1 MKNSSLSSLTRCF
14 LIEVNI
20 KKSKKSKQIDRV
32 KKFLGMRSKALFI
45 WRKTNR
51 ENRRRPRR
59 EKEIKFLAYRKK
71 SIHWKMWTG
80 MTKSTCKRNPEEKLL
95 INHTTLNSYRSE
107 KIQTW
112 KSKQTK
118 KSPIFS
124 FCFIAFITL
133 PFHQHIHP
141 PPFVWLFLQQQ
152 KTHQPTLFHR
162 RLFFSSH
169 QHHHHHDH
177 LALRNSLALSPFPS
191 LSISTALALHA
202 HIRLSSTRL
211 FTNDSSSS
219 SSHFALFT
227 LTHTQPSNTMGRG
240 KPYKQIIS
248 NKKEKKNWNSI
259 RQNKTN
265 KKQFHIYTTVIF
277 KANREKGKTTNKKEG
292 GASGANI
299 DTFLN
304 GQNTERKKI
313 SSIMNKCKKN
323 TAKQQI

>member
-1 MKNSSLSSLTRCF
+1 
-14 LIEVNI
+14 
-20 KKSKKSKQIDRV
+20 
-32 KKFLGMRSKALFI
+32 
-45 WRKTNR
+45 
-51 ENRRRPRR
+51 
-59 EKEIKFLAYRKK
+59 
-71 SIHWKMWTG
+71 MWTG

-107 KIQTW
+107 KIQPW

-191 LSISTALALHA
+191 LSISIALALHA

-211 FTNDSSSS
+211 FTNGISS

-240 KPYKQIIS
+240 KPYKQIMS
-248 NKKEKKNWNSI
+248 NKKEKKTEILSVKTKQTKNNFIFIQQSYL
-259 RQNKTN
+259 RQTG
-265 KKQFHIYTTVIF
+265 KKV
-277 KANREKGKTTNKKEG
+277 
-292 GASGANI
+292 
-299 DTFLN
+299 
-304 GQNTERKKI
+304 
-313 SSIMNKCKKN
+313 
-323 TAKQQI
+323 KQQTKKRVGRAEQILTRS

>member
-118 KSPIFS
+118 KNHQSFRFASLHSSHCPSTNTSIRPPSFGFS
-124 FCFIAFITL
+124 YNNKKLTSLLCFIGDCSFPLTNTTTTTIISRSEIRSL
-133 PFHQHIHP
+133 SH
-141 PPFVWLFLQQQ
+141 LF
-152 KTHQPTLFHR
+152 P
-162 RLFFSSH
+162 
-169 QHHHHHDH
+169 
-177 LALRNSLALSPFPS
+177 

-211 FTNDSSSS
+211 FTNGSSSS
-219 SSHFALFT
+219 SYFALFT
-227 LTHTQPSNTMGRG
+227 LTHTAVKHNG
-240 KPYKQIIS
+240 
-248 NKKEKKNWNSI
+248 E
-259 RQNKTN
+259 
-265 KKQFHIYTTVIF
+265 
-277 KANREKGKTTNKKEG
+277 GKTIQ
-292 GASGANI
+292 ANNI
-299 DTFLN
+299 
-304 GQNTERKKI
+304 
-313 SSIMNKCKKN
+313 
-323 TAKQQI
+323 